1 MSKRDYYEV
10 LGVKKDASQEE
21 IKKAYRILARKYHP
35 DVNPG
40 NKDAEAKFKEVKE
53 AYETLSD
60 PQKRQ
65 YYDQFGHADPNNG
78 GFGGFGGQ
86 GFGGFGGFED
96 IFESFFGGGFGTQAA
111 RRGPVR
117 GADLRYDLEIT
128 FEEAAFGIEREIS
141 VQKMTNCTTCNGTG
155 AKSQSSIK
163 TCPTCKGT
171 GQIQYTQNTPFGR
184 FINVKTCD
192 SCHGE
197 GTIIKEPCTKCNG
210 RGKVLANKK
219 ILIKVPAGIDH
230 GQRLRVAGEGEPGE
244 KGGPPGDLYVF
255 IHIKPHSIFK
265 RIDNDVI
272 IEETIS
278 YVQGALG
285 VEIEVPTLDGKAKL
299 KIPPGTQS
307 GTIFKLKGKGIPYI
321 RGIGR
326 GDQHVKVKVEIPK
339 TLSEEER
346 QYLRK
351 IAEIR
356 KEPVD
361 NSSKGI
367 FSRVK
372 DAFKN

>member
-78 GFGGFGGQ
+78 GFGGFGQ
-86 GFGGFGGFED
+86 GFGGFED
-96 IFESFFGGGFGTQAA
+96 IFESFFGGGFGGQGA

-128 FEEAAFGIEREIS
+128 FEEAAFGLEREIS

-192 SCHGE
+192 SCNGE
-197 GTIIKEPCTKCNG
+197 GTVIKEPCTKCNG
-210 RGKVLANKK
+210 RGKVLGNKK

-265 RIDNDVI
+265 RIDNDVVV
-272 IEETIS
+272 EETIS
-278 YVQGALG
+278 YVQAALG
-285 VEIEVPTLDGKAKL
+285 VEIEVPTLDGRAKL

-346 QYLRK
+346 QLLRK
-351 IAEIR
+351 LAEIR
-356 KEPVD
+356 KETVD